1 MHNLRASKLIN
12 LNFKFSYIIFLFL
25 GLILA
30 GVESP
35 YLDVANE
42 LMVRKKLAQKLPD
55 VFDNNKFI
63 EIVNEINSIA
73 NIDPKDTRSQINYK
87 NPELHWCFSQAYLL
101 SNDKEMALKH
111 YRLYKIQLNQISSP
125 IHELFKNNIAELDNF
140 LDNSQSTL
148 AQEILS
154 LINII
159 KITST
164 SPSVEKIQEL
174 QTKLNTFNELNYNF
188 QQLAV
193 DGSLGPNTKT
203 AIFDFEENNP
213 YFASQKLVNSNV
225 NNNNISDSYTKKDI
239 YEAESTQM
247 FSTRIILS
255 KEKIKSIPGTSIAE
269 ILNNVLGIN
278 IKRQG
283 GFDASANIST
293 FGGTSEQ
300 TLLLLDGL
308 KISNQQSLNHDLG
321 LPINIDDIEE
331 IEIYRNASAR
341 TYGSGAVS
349 GVINIITKTGDAR
362 RTFLSTEAGDYS
374 LFNNNLMLS
383 LPIGKSFHNLSFSS
397 IESGSSGS
405 YTSNTAFDKTT
416 FFYKY
421 SLKDGKTKT
430 NFSYGYLKKGNQVSN
445 YLKNTFPRQ
454 YEANTT
460 QFINSKILWDFGS
473 NKFESNTYW
482 YDHINKLAYDSN
494 VGSWNTYYNTEL
506 GLNFNINSNTKRG
519 YRQANFTFN
528 REINS
533 NSIINDYI
541 RDNYSLTYQKV
552 LIGKKIDFD
561 YGLSSNYYKDIGWF
575 TSPGYQLSY
584 NINNNANV
592 YHKYDNGF
600 RLPSFYEMY
609 ANDYMYSGD
618 ETLKNESSNAFE
630 YGIQI
635 YGPAI
640 RITASQYYKNS
651 TNVIDWNKQN
661 SVSWKSVNVSNV
673 LSSGHN
679 MQLELYPELMNK
691 FNFIQIFELGYS
703 YLDIDHNGNSNN
715 YRNISNYLKHQ
726 FILST
731 TYTLPFGINR
741 SWYIRYEQPIN
752 HDNRIIFD
760 TQIQYSFWRLETSLN
775 VNNLFDVQY
784 EDVSNVALPGRWMR
798 ISLRYN
804 F

>member
-1 MHNLRASKLIN
+1 MHNLRAPKLIN
-12 LNFKFSYIIFLFL
+12 LNFKFSHIIFLFL
-25 GLILA
+25 GLIFA
-30 GVESP
+30 DIDSP
-35 YLDVANE
+35 YLDTANE
-42 LMVRKKLAQKLPD
+42 LLVRKKLSEKLPG
-55 VFDNNKFI
+55 VFDNDKFI
-63 EIVNEINSIA
+63 EIINSINSIA
-73 NIDPKDTRSQINYK
+73 NIDPKDTKSQLGFE
-87 NPELHWCFSQAYLL
+87 NPEFHWCYAQAYLL
-101 SNDKEMALKH
+101 SNDNEMALKH
-111 YRLYKIQLNQISSP
+111 YRLYKIQINKVSNPVHI
-125 IHELFKNNIAELDNF
+125 LFKNSIAELEIS
-140 LDNSQSTL
+140 LENSQSIL
-148 AQEILS
+148 AKEILN
-154 LINII
+154 LINNI
-159 KITST
+159 KITSND
-164 SPSVEKIQEL
+164 PSLQDIQEL
-174 QTKLNTFNELNYNF
+174 QIKLNTFNEIDNSF
-188 QQLAV
+188 QKLSV

-203 AIFDFEENNP
+203 AIFDFEESNP
-213 YFASQKLVNSNV
+213 YFPSQKFVNLKTDDGNV
-225 NNNNISDSYTKKDI
+225 DDSYAQKNI
-239 YEAESTQM
+239 YKSEGKQI
-247 FSTRIILS
+247 FSTKIILS

-269 ILNNVLGIN
+269 LLDNVLGIN

-300 TLLLLDGL
+300 TLLLVDGL

-349 GVINIITKTGDAR
+349 GVINIITKNGDSR

-421 SLKDGKTKT
+421 SLEDGKTKT
-430 NFSYGYLKKGNQVSN
+430 NFSYGYLNKGNQISN
-445 YLKNTFPRQ
+445 YLINTFPRQ
-454 YEANTT
+454 YELNTT

-473 NKFESNTYW
+473 NSLESNTYW
-482 YDHINKLAYDSN
+482 YDHRNKLAFDSN
-494 VGSWNTYYNTEL
+494 VGGWDTYNNTEL
-506 GLNFNINSNTKRG
+506 GLNFNINSKTKKGSRKT
-519 YRQANFTFN
+519 NFIFN
-528 REINS
+528 REVNS
-533 NSIINDYI
+533 NSVINDHI
-541 RDNYSLTYQKV
+541 RDNYSLTYQNI
-552 LIGKKIDFD
+552 LIGEKINLD

-575 TSPGYQLSY
+575 TSPGYQVSY

-609 ANDYMYSGD
+609 ANDYIYSGN

-635 YGPAI
+635 YGPSI
-640 RITASQYYKNS
+640 RMTASQYYKNS
-651 TNVIDWNKQN
+651 TNVIDWYQEN
-661 SVSWKSVNVSNV
+661 SVSWKSANISNV

-679 MQLELYPELMNK
+679 MQLELYPELMEK
-691 FNFIQIFELGYS
+691 INFIKILELGYS
-703 YLDIDHNGNSNN
+703 YLDIEHNGDKDD
-715 YRNISNYLKHQ
+715 YRNVSNYLKHQ
-726 FILST
+726 FILATKYS
-731 TYTLPFGINR
+731 LPFGINR

-760 TQIQYSFWRLETSLN
+760 TQLQYNFWRFETSLN
-775 VNNLFDVQY
+775 INNLFNVQY
-784 EDVSNVALPGRWMR
+784 EDVVNVALPGRWIR

>member
-1 MHNLRASKLIN
+1 MYNLRASKLIN
-12 LNFKFSYIIFLFL
+12 LNFKFSHIIFLFL
-25 GLILA
+25 TLIFA
-30 GVESP
+30 GIESP

-42 LMVRKKLAQKLPD
+42 LLVRKKLAQKLPD

-73 NIDPKDTRSQINYK
+73 NIDPKDTKSQIAFK
-87 NPELHWCFSQAYLL
+87 NLEFHWCYAQAYLL
-101 SNDKEMALKH
+101 SSDNEMALNH
-111 YRLYKIQLNQISSP
+111 YRLYKIQLNNISDP
-125 IHELFKNNIAELDNF
+125 VHELFKNNIAELENF
-140 LDNSQSTL
+140 LDKSQSTL
-148 AQEILS
+148 AQEILN
-154 LINII
+154 LINSI

-164 SPSVEKIQEL
+164 SPPVEKIQEL

-188 QQLAV
+188 QQLEV
-193 DGSLGPNTKT
+193 DGSLGSNTKT
-203 AIFDFEENNP
+203 AIFDFEESNP
-213 YFASQKLVNSNV
+213 YFASQKLINSNV
-225 NNNNISDSYTKKDI
+225 SSNNMNDSYTQKDI
-239 YEAESTQM
+239 YEAENKQI
-247 FSTRIILS
+247 FSTKIILS

-269 ILNNVLGIN
+269 LLDNVLGIN

-293 FGGTSEQ
+293 FGGTAEQ
-300 TLLLLDGL
+300 TLILVDGL

-349 GVINIITKTGDAR
+349 GVINIITKNGDNR
-362 RTFLSTEAGDYS
+362 NTFLSTEAGDYS

-383 LPIGKSFHNLSFSS
+383 LPVGKSFHNLSFSS
-397 IESGSSGS
+397 IESGNSGS

-421 SLKDGKTKT
+421 SLRDGKTKT
-430 NFSYGYLKKGNQVSN
+430 NFSYGYLKKGNQISN
-445 YLKNTFPRQ
+445 YLINTFPRQ
-454 YEANTT
+454 YESNTT

-473 NKFESNTYW
+473 NRLESNTYW
-482 YDHINKLAYDSN
+482 YDHINKLAYDSD
-494 VGSWNTYYNTEL
+494 VGGWDTYNNTEI
-506 GLNFNINSNTKRG
+506 GLNFNINSNIKNGSRKT
-519 YRQANFTFN
+519 NFIFN
-528 REINS
+528 REVNS
-533 NSIINDYI
+533 NSLINDFI
-541 RDNYSLTYQKV
+541 RDNFSLIYQKF
-552 LIGKKIDFD
+552 LIGEKIDFD

-575 TSPGYQLSY
+575 WSPGYQISY
-584 NINNNANV
+584 NINNNANI

-609 ANDYMYSGD
+609 ANDYMYSGN
-618 ETLKNESSNAFE
+618 EALKNESSNAFE

-640 RITASQYYKNS
+640 RMTASQYYKNS
-651 TNVIDWNKQN
+651 TYVIDWYQQN
-661 SVSWKSVNVSNV
+661 SVTWRTENISNV

-679 MQLELYPELMNK
+679 MQLELYPELMK
-691 FNFIQIFELGYS
+691 KLNFIQILELGYS
-703 YLDIDHNGNSNN
+703 YLDIEHDGTKDN
-715 YRNISNYLKHQ
+715 YKNVSNYLKHQ

-731 TYTLPFGINR
+731 TYSLPFGINR
-741 SWYIRYEQPIN
+741 SWYVRYEQPIN

-760 TQIQYSFWRLETSLN
+760 TQLQYNFWRFETSLN
-775 VNNLFDVQY
+775 INNLFNVQY
-784 EDVSNVALPGRWMR
+784 EDVANVALPGRWMR